1 MKHKPV
7 LSPEDSD
14 AEDDIANGD
23 AADEGVIDLG
33 EDYEG
38 DEEHLLIFWKA
49 ISSARKDCTTWGN
62 QGKSGEKRRVHY
74 LDYCWG
80 VW

>member
-7 LSPEDSD
+7 SSLEDSD

-23 AADEGVIDLG
+23 ATDGGVIDLG

-38 DEEHLLIFWKA
+38 DEEHLLIF
-49 ISSARKDCTTWGN
+49 
-62 QGKSGEKRRVHY
+62 
-74 LDYCWG
+74 
-80 VW
+80 

>member
-7 LSPEDSD
+7 SSLEDSD

-23 AADEGVIDLG
+23 AADGGVIDLG

-38 DEEHLLIFWKA
+38 DEEHLLIF
-49 ISSARKDCTTWGN
+49 
-62 QGKSGEKRRVHY
+62 
-74 LDYCWG
+74 
-80 VW
+80 